1 VDDDAKKLADDLAV
15 LRTMAATPTLPPSKL
30 TDQLD
35 AVESQA
41 RTLAL
46 AKAGASRGWFGR
58 IVGFDPATVYL
69 ILQAVLLLIEVIRQL
84 RDLRRPSA

>member
-1 VDDDAKKLADDLAV
+1 MDETRELGDSIALARTCLANPAV
-15 LRTMAATPTLPPSKL
+15 PPSRL
-30 TDQLD
+30 QD
-35 AVESQA
+35 AVDIMESQA

-46 AKAGASRGWFGR
+46 AKAGASRGWLGR

-84 RDLRRPSA
+84 RDLRRPS